1 MAKDIEI
8 VCKYYSFEGGPCK
21 KRGIAA
27 HFRKE
32 CQICS
37 KYCKLS
43 GGQPA
48 RKDNRKAKKKR
59 IERKEM
65 NKYEY

>member
-1 MAKDIEI
+1 MAKDREI
-8 VCKYYSFEGGPCK
+8 VC
-21 KRGIAA
+21 
-27 HFRKE
+27 
-32 CQICS
+32 